1 MNTYPGAVA
10 LTDGR
15 HQQRG
20 VGGAKAKALPARHQT
35 GAIGACNDLI
45 VEPRQRGHVQARA
58 GLGKGAIRHFAHQRT
73 IGTKAAEERI
83 EHGLL
88 G

>member
-45 VEPRQRGHVQARA
+45 VVETAWM
-58 GLGKGAIRHFAHQRT
+58 
-73 IGTKAAEERI
+73 AALVLALIVWRR
-83 EHGLL
+83 
-88 G
+88 